1 MEYAMLKQTAI
12 YLTLIVSFFVSPAL
26 ASGGVEYTE
35 EDEAKA
41 FASRYT
47 ISGAEY
53 GTATEA
59 KAMLDRAAT
68 AVKANATA
76 AIAAFNR
83 NDSQFRDRDL
93 FVFCFNTE
101 DGKFTAHEA
110 LVGQNVRTIHDKTGK
125 PLGEQI
131 YQRAKEGQVNTV
143 AYMASVPGSTEQA
156 SKRAYVTRVG
166 DQVCGVSFYRFNG
179 PGTQPTE

>member
-1 MEYAMLKQTAI
+1 MPKRTVICIA
-12 YLTLIVSFFVSPAL
+12 LIVSFFVSPAF

-41 FASRYT
+41 FASRFT

-59 KAMLDRAAT
+59 RGMLERATA
-68 AVKANATA
+68 AVKADAAT

-83 NDSQFRDRDL
+83 NDPQFRDRDL
-93 FVFCFNTE
+93 FVFCFNAE

-110 LVGQNVRTIHDKTGK
+110 LVGQDVRTIHDKTGK

-131 YQRAKEGQVNTV
+131 YQHAKEGQVDTV
-143 AYMASVPGSTEQA
+143 AYRAPVPGSTEQT
-156 SKRAYVTRVG
+156 SKRVYITRIG
-166 DQVCGVSFYRFNG
+166 AQICGVSFYRFNG
-179 PGTQPTE
+179 PGAHPTE